1 MSGYFELIV
10 DHDNLQ
16 IPVLFGIPKFHKN
29 PVKMR
34 YIAGAAKSTLKPL
47 SILAYNVLSM
57 LKTHFRNYC
66 NIAEQR
72 SNTKRYIS
80 INNCATVSD
89 KLRTISKFNTAKSYD
104 FSTLYTK
111 LPHDA
116 VMKCLFSLVE
126 RLYTNSGKQ
135 FIIA

>member
-57 LKTHFRNYC
+57 LKTIF
-66 NIAEQR
+66 E
-72 SNTKRYIS
+72 
-80 INNCATVSD
+80 ATVT
-89 KLRTISKFNTAKSYD
+89 LRNKGLIPNVIF
-104 FSTLYTK
+104 
-111 LPHDA
+111 
-116 VMKCLFSLVE
+116 
-126 RLYTNSGKQ
+126 Q
-135 FIIA
+135 